1 MGTRY
6 IKKVLREDHK
16 DLNARNM
23 LYALTPFRLDRHGK
37 TMIKVGFTA
46 SGMAKRLSYYNAIFL
61 DGVRLVA
68 LMSFGNVSEIDRRRR
83 RQQQQQQGQQQQGQQ
98 QQEEPKNMTR
108 IAMGQLEREVF
119 AALDDL
125 RAQKV
130 YSFARV
136 RGNHTVDGSPDGEWF
151 YATPVTVHRAFQR
164 VFARHPEGSARAARI
179 LMAYEWSAAAPCDYD
194 REYSATG
201 SCSNEFKQFGFVGRV
216 GARIETLEDAE
227 RRRHNKPP
235 KPRPPPKEERN
246 VVVLEHV
253 SERVLRKESTKKKKG
268 KVNNDDN
275 KEEDEEEEE
284 DDVTDRE
291 SDVTPIPPPRI
302 PKSSRRTKR
311 LTLRPG
317 VYLGTRARQ
326 RRLQQQQQREEAL

>member
-83 RQQQQQQGQQQQGQQ
+83 RQGQQGQQGQ

-151 YATPVTVHRAFQR
+151 YATPATVHRAFQR

-194 REYSATG
+194 SEYSATG

-216 GARIETLEDAE
+216 GARIETLEDAD

-253 SERVLRKESTKKKKG
+253 SERVLRKEATKKKKKG
-268 KVNNDDN
+268 NNDD
-275 KEEDEEEEE
+275 KEEDKEDE

-291 SDVTPIPPPRI
+291 SDVTPIPPRVQI

-326 RRLQQQQQREEAL
+326 RRLQQQQQQQREEAV